1 MTHCFLLSRYD
12 PNISPS
18 QLESDLKKVSHWAYK
33 WKMTFNFEISKLA
46 QELYFLE
53 KTVKLSHPSI
63 NFNSLPVAPAT
74 CQKNLDL

>member
-12 PNISPS
+12 PNISVS

-46 QELYFLE
+46 QEVIF
-53 KTVKLSHPSI
+53 SR
-63 NFNSLPVAPAT
+63 
-74 CQKNLDL
+74 KNC